1 MLDAADSTGINPQQL
16 VFEITE
22 SAAVSYISEA
32 VHFINSLKKVGCRF
46 ALDDFGTGMSSF
58 AYLRDLPVDLLKI
71 DKRFVQACPTSP
83 VDRALVEAQ
92 VNIARELGIETI
104 AEGVETAEQAAAMHA
119 IGVMYQQGFLVAD
132 PSPLT

>member
-1 MLDAADSTGINPQQL
+1 
-16 VFEITE
+16 
-22 SAAVSYISEA
+22 
-32 VHFINSLKKVGCRF
+32 
-46 ALDDFGTGMSSF
+46 MSSF

-104 AEGVETAEQAAAMHA
+104 AEGVETAEQAAAVHA
-119 IGVMYQQGFLVAD
+119 IGVMYQQGLLVAA
-132 PSPLT
+132 PSRLT